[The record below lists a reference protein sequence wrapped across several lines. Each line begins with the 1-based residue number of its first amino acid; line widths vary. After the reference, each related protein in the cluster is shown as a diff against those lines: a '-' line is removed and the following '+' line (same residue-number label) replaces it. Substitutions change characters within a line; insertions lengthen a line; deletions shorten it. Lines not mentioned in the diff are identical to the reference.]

1 MHDPTVN
8 FGLDFDENADPPNA
22 PPPPLIPTLATTTTT
37 VRRSPPVPKRATVD
51 EDQGK
56 YKFEVLP
63 PPVVDGSVTNM
74 QEVDPSKQD
83 HPKWMRD
90 MWSEKV
96 QAVDK
101 NVIDKELEARLESRP
116 PSWTTCSPAR
126 SSL

>member
-1 MHDPTVN
+1 M
-8 FGLDFDENADPPNA
+8 
-22 PPPPLIPTLATTTTT
+22 
-37 VRRSPPVPKRATVD
+37 D

-74 QEVDPSKQD
+74 QEVDLSKQD

-116 PSWTTCSPAR
+116 RAGPRAAR
-126 SSL
+126 RGALCDVRHSERD